1 MARLAMETGV
11 FPVFEAEYGEVT
23 GVKKIRHLH
32 PVEDYLKP
40 QKRFA
45 HLFGKRANPAVLA
58 RLQAEADR
66 NVRKFGLLADD
77 EADDI
82 PAPNVAAERAN
93 LV

>member
-1 MARLAMETGV
+1 
-11 FPVFEAEYGEVT
+11 
-23 GVKKIRHLH
+23 
-32 PVEDYLKP
+32 VEDYLKP

>member
-1 MARLAMETGV
+1 MMSTIL
-11 FPVFEAEYGEVT
+11 
-23 GVKKIRHLH
+23 
-32 PVEDYLKP
+32 
-40 QKRFA
+40 
-45 HLFGKRANPAVLA
+45 N
-58 RLQAEADR
+58 